1 MKILA
6 RVLITN
12 GSSYVEKFT
21 EKTGGFVIM
30 KYRLKRWWNI
40 TALWPL
46 CFAILFGK
54 DVANVDFERPFDLYN
69 LLTIFASNNTTK
81 VVNPQVLPVIAA
93 MLQNG
98 LKSITKDQDDPDS
111 PLMEKSNGSNNNM
124 QRNDKKPIHGRV
136 RSMSLQAGPGSLR
149 KSSQTG

>member
-6 RVLITN
+6 RVLVTN
-12 GSSYVEKFT
+12 GSSYIEKFT

-30 KYRLKRWWNI
+30 KYRLKRWWHI

-54 DVANVDFERPFDLYN
+54 DVASIDFERPFDLYN
-69 LLTIFASNNTTK
+69 LLTIFTPNNATK
-81 VVNPQVLPVIAA
+81 VVNPQILPVITA

-111 PLMEKSNGSNNNM
+111 PLMDKSKGSNNTALRHD
-124 QRNDKKPIHGRV
+124 QKQIHGRT
-136 RSMSLQAGPGSLR
+136 RSMSLQPGASSLR
-149 KSSQTG
+149 KSE